1 MAVLIEAVEQA
12 KCNGGTGLKYK
23 KVVPIND
30 QTHRA
35 VYENLAN
42 ELQLDLDS
50 ASAMHQLM
58 TDMPPEFIN
67 QVSDEELNKKLVS
80 LSQTGKIIGGQ
91 ITGLVLKEFATWDEN
106 RMPLEFTDLG
116 IALIRATAAQFKTIE
131 ID

>member
-1 MAVLIEAVEQA
+1 
-12 KCNGGTGLKYK
+12 
-23 KVVPIND
+23 
-30 QTHRA
+30 
-35 VYENLAN
+35 
-42 ELQLDLDS
+42 
-50 ASAMHQLM
+50 M